1 MEAQASKG
9 AVINCRCATSK
20 GQAGKTEPFGPVHV
34 RVRSE
39 DEDSDKKRSATRS
52 CNGPA
57 FSIHSMGT
65 VVPPRRAQ
73 TVLNFAVVRPL
84 SS

>member
-1 MEAQASKG
+1 VEAQASKG

-57 FSIHSMGT
+57 LSVHSWAQWW
-65 VVPPRRAQ
+65 PREGLKQIQ
-73 TVLNFAVVRPL
+73 TSRWCGPL